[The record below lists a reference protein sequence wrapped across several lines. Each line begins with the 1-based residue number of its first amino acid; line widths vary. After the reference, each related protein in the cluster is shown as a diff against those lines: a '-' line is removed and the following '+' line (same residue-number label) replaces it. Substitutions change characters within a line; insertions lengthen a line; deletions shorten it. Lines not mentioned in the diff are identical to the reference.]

1 MFASIVHEQHIKLSK
16 YCVEVTLEV
25 IILECYRLSL

>member
-16 YCVEVTLEV
+16 YCVQVTLEV
-25 IILECYRLSL
+25 IILKYYCLSL